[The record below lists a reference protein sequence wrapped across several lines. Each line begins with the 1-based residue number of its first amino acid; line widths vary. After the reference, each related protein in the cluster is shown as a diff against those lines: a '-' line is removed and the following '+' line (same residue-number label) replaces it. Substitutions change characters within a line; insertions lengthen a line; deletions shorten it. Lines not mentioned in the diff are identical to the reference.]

1 MELINL
7 NAISEIFKSHTSHLA
22 TCNAYFT
29 SFKGSNADDRT
40 PQILVTCPE
49 YKKFNQDRK

>member
-49 YKKFNQDRK
+49 YKKFSQDRK